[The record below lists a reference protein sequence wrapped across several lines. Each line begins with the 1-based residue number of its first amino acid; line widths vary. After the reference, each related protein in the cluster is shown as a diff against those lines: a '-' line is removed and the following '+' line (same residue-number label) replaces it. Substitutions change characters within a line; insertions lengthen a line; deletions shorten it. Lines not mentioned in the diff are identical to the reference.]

1 MWAKWTK
8 LYDEKRLSQ
17 GEYLGGLYDIGFD
30 RPEAHVVRKGDALY
44 YAFFAPSF
52 DGKIELRGLDARAYR
67 LTDYVNGRDLGVVQG
82 PRGEG
87 SGAVRSVAADRS
99 AARGRRRTGG
109 AELTEGHQSS
119 LVLSRRIPGQRRR
132 SPVDVLRSPIFTTT
146 TISRSS
152 TI

>member
-1 MWAKWTK
+1 MLTPEREQMWAKWTK

-52 DGKIELRGLDARAYR
+52 DGKVELRGLDARAYR

-82 PRGEG
+82 PRAEVPARFDQSLLIEARPEG
-87 SGAVRSVAADRS
+87 TGAPAA
-99 AARGRRRTGG
+99 
-109 AELTEGHQSS
+109 QN
-119 LVLSRRIPGQRRR
+119 
-132 SPVDVLRSPIFTTT
+132 
-146 TISRSS
+146 
-152 TI
+152 